1 MDIRSYVYLDR
12 LQPQLAALM
21 AKQSMGD
28 IPVEGMS
35 SMWIEVIPGVEINRV
50 ADIALKHTEVRPAFQ
65 IEEREFGILEFH
77 SSSQEEVQSS
87 GQRVLDHYR
96 ATMKDVMAPKILTSQ
111 IITSINPYHAQ
122 ILNRDRFGNM
132 ILPGDSLFILE
143 VQPAVN
149 SVLAANAAEKAIG
162 SIRLADLRARGVY
175 GRLYMSGTE
184 SQVKAAESAAVA
196 AIESHAAVTGSRS
209 AGTKS

>member
-1 MDIRSYVYLDR
+1 MELRSYVYLDR
-12 LQPQLAALM
+12 LQPQLAALI
-21 AKQSMGD
+21 AKTAMGD
-28 IPVEGMS
+28 IPVEGMA

-50 ADIALKHTEVRPAFQ
+50 ADIALKQTDVRPATQ

-77 SSSQEEVQSS
+77 SFSQEEVRDS
-87 GQRVLDHYR
+87 GQKVLDHYKLSL
-96 ATMKDVMAPKILTSQ
+96 KDVMAPKIMTSQ

-122 ILNRDRFGNM
+122 VLNRDRYGNM
-132 ILPGDSLFILE
+132 ILPGESLFILE

-162 SIRLADLRARGVY
+162 SIRLIDFRARGVY

-184 SQVKAAESAAVA
+184 AQVHAAESAAVA
-196 AIESHAAVTGSRS
+196 AIESHAASLGR
-209 AGTKS
+209 KK